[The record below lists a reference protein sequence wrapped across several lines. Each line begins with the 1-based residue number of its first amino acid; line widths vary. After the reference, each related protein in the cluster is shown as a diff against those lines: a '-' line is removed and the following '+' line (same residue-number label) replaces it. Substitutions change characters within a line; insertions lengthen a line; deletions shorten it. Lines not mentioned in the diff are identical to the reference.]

1 MKWIE
6 LNHTAGSSL
15 VNFDTI
21 IYYNVSNDEIVFVSV
36 DGGAFSF
43 LFSSNAASQAV
54 YDKLKKLLPSTN
66 LDQVYV

>member
-21 IYYNVSNDEIVFVSV
+21 IYYNVSNDELAFVSV
-36 DGGAFSF
+36 DGGVFS
-43 LFSSNAASQAV
+43 LQFSSNDAAQAV

>member
-21 IYYNVSNDEIVFVSV
+21 IYYNVSTDEIAFVSV
-36 DGGAFSF
+36 DGGVFS
-43 LFSSNAASQAV
+43 LQFSSNDAAQAV

>member
-21 IYYNVSNDEIVFVSV
+21 IYYNVSTDEIAFVSV
-36 DGGAFSF
+36 DGGVFSLQF
-43 LFSSNAASQAV
+43 ASNDAAQAV

>member
-6 LNHTAGSSL
+6 LNHTAGSSH
-15 VNFDTI
+15 VNFDTV
-21 IYYNVSNDEIVFVSV
+21 IYYNVSNDEIAFVSV
-36 DGGAFSF
+36 DGGVFSF
-43 LFSSNAASQAV
+43 QFSSNDAAQAV